1 MNKNKN
7 MSNPIMKVFHFL
19 TDNMNRRTM
28 TAVILG
34 TIIMGLGEALL
45 RTSGMGNDPFT
56 AFTLATSARLGVG
69 LGNFQ
74 LCFNAFL
81 LIIELI
87 FGRKYIGF
95 GSIMNL
101 AVLGYVVQGWLWV
114 IEKIVG
120 KSFTSSLSLPVAI
133 VFMLIALIILSFGL
147 SMYQDAELGV
157 SPFDFLALGMKE
169 RFPKKPYFMFRI
181 MFDGALVLILFIFVL
196 TGFMKFED
204 SNLGLGTVFCAL
216 CLGPF
221 INLCSVFNKKWIQPG
236 SHGRSQV

>member
-34 TIIMGLGEALL
+34 TIITGLGEALL

-133 VFMLIALIILSFGL
+133 VFMLIALIILSFG
-147 SMYQDAELGV
+147 
-157 SPFDFLALGMKE
+157 
-169 RFPKKPYFMFRI
+169 
-181 MFDGALVLILFIFVL
+181 
-196 TGFMKFED
+196 
-204 SNLGLGTVFCAL
+204 
-216 CLGPF
+216 
-221 INLCSVFNKKWIQPG
+221 
-236 SHGRSQV
+236 